1 VILGGPTPVV
11 APGAT
16 FAAPRTETQRAAA
29 AMTPRTRELLPDA
42 LLDARVGRG
51 TLAGE
56 LNDQLRFR
64 VEQVG
69 SNVADW
75 KLHADSPKAAAI
87 VQTKAGE
94 RLLRQLRA
102 SMSSTGVFG
111 DRSNLKGFILPDDLE
126 SVIAARAIAF
136 LEDPAELDG
145 VRLAKLGAAGDTKAA
160 GALLQSWRA
169 PMAARAARAGA
180 WNGEGWITFLP
191 HTARGMLVAA
201 GGYDPHRQRE
211 AYLLEAS
218 KRVNFL
224 AGNGAHEVQHSVTNR
239 TPSATFTWM
248 EEGISNVFSRTPVF
262 QARIARAAG
271 MSPQSYAAMLA
282 HEPSFEPGWAT
293 YRRPGGAAA
302 SEATDAARERSYN
315 RSQVVLRDL
324 ARMAGADFRSAAG
337 QARAYD
343 LLQGR
348 TLRYVPGRLAD
359 AIIEHNGL
367 DASVRERLR
376 DRIKVAVDLPGGAR
390 AIAREFGIGGRRE
403 LVPPA

>member
-1 VILGGPTPVV
+1 MILASP
-11 APGAT
+11 ASS
-16 FAAPRTETQRAAA
+16 
-29 AMTPRTRELLPDA
+29 TPRTQTKQALASMTPQSRALLPEA

-69 SNVADW
+69 TEVADW

-87 VQTKAGE
+87 VQTRAGE
-94 RLLRQLRA
+94 RLLRQLHA
-102 SMSSTGVFG
+102 AMSSTGTFG

-136 LEDPAELDG
+136 LEDPAEADG
-145 VRLAKLGAAGDTKAA
+145 VRLARLGAVGDTRAA
-160 GALLQSWRA
+160 GELLQSWRE

-191 HTARGMLVAA
+191 HTARAMLVAA
-201 GGYDPHRQRE
+201 GGYDPHGSHERYLHE
-211 AYLLEAS
+211 AE
-218 KRVNFL
+218 KRVRFL
-224 AGNGAHEVQHSVTNR
+224 AGNAAHEVQHSVTDR

-248 EEGISNVFSRTPVF
+248 EEGIANVFSRTPAF
-262 QARIARAAG
+262 QSQIARRAG
-271 MSPQSYAAMLA
+271 MSTQSYAAMLA
-282 HEPSFEPGWAT
+282 HPPSFETGWAP
-293 YRRPGGAAA
+293 YSRPGGAAA
-302 SEATDAARERSYN
+302 SEATDIARERNYD

-324 ARMAGADFRSAAG
+324 ARMAGADFRSTAG
-337 QARAYD
+337 RGRAFD

-359 AIIEHNGL
+359 AIIERHGL
-367 DASVRERLR
+367 DPSVRERLR
-376 DRIKVAVDLPGGAR
+376 DRIKDAVDLPGGAR
-390 AIAREFGIGGRRE
+390 AIAREFGIRH
-403 LVPPA
+403 

>member
-1 VILGGPTPVV
+1 MIVGSPTPR
-11 APGAT
+11 AAT
-16 FAAPRTETQRAAA
+16 PHTETQRAVAS
-29 AMTPRTRELLPDA
+29 MTSQTRELLPDT

-69 SNVADW
+69 GDVADW

-87 VQTKAGE
+87 LQTRAGE
-94 RLLRQLRA
+94 RLLRQLHA
-102 SMSSTGVFG
+102 SIGSTGAFG

-136 LEDPAELDG
+136 LEDPAEVDG
-145 VRLAKLGAAGDTKAA
+145 VKLAKLGAAGDARAA
-160 GALLQSWRA
+160 GALLQSWRE

-191 HTARGMLVAA
+191 HTARAMLVAA
-201 GGYDPHRQRE
+201 GAYDPHGSHER
-211 AYLLEAS
+211 YLRDAAE
-218 KRVNFL
+218 RVKFL
-224 AGNGAHEVQHSVTNR
+224 AGNAAHEVQHSITDR

-248 EEGISNVFSRTPVF
+248 EEGIANVFSRTPVF
-262 QARIARAAG
+262 QAKIARAAG
-271 MSPQSYAAMLA
+271 MSAHSYAAMLA
-282 HEPSFEPGWAT
+282 HRPAFETGWAP
-293 YRRPGGAAA
+293 YARPGGAAA
-302 SEATDAARERSYN
+302 SAATDAARERTYN

-324 ARMAGADFRSAAG
+324 ARMAGADFRSSAG
-337 QARAYD
+337 QARAFE

-359 AIIEHNGL
+359 AIIERNGL
-367 DASVRERLR
+367 DPSVRERLR
-376 DRIKVAVDLPGGAR
+376 ARIKVAVDLPGGAR
-390 AIAREFGIGGRRE
+390 AIADEFGIASRRE
-403 LVPPA
+403 ILPRS

>member
-1 VILGGPTPVV
+1 MIVGGPTPRTAV
-11 APGAT
+11 
-16 FAAPRTETQRAAA
+16 PRTETQRAVAS
-29 AMTPRTRELLPDA
+29 MTTKTRELLPDS

-51 TLAGE
+51 SLAGE

-69 SNVADW
+69 SDIADW

-87 VQTKAGE
+87 VQTRAGA
-94 RLLRQLRA
+94 RLLRQLEA
-102 SMSSTGVFG
+102 SMSSTGAFG

-136 LEDPAELDG
+136 LEDPAELAG
-145 VRLAKLGAAGDTKAA
+145 VQLARLGEAGDTRAA
-160 GALLQSWRA
+160 SALLQSWRE
-169 PMAARAARAGA
+169 PMAARATRAGA

-191 HTARGMLVAA
+191 HTARAMLVAA
-201 GGYDPHRQRE
+201 GAYDPNKTSER
-211 AYLLEAS
+211 YLHDAA

-248 EEGISNVFSRTPVF
+248 EEGIANVFSRTPAF
-262 QARIARAAG
+262 QQQLARRAGLSA
-271 MSPQSYAAMLA
+271 QSYAAMLA
-282 HEPSFEPGWAT
+282 HEPSFETGWTA
-293 YRRPGGAAA
+293 YGRPGGSAA
-302 SEATDAARERSYN
+302 SEATDAARERTYD

-324 ARMAGADFRSAAG
+324 ARMGGADFRSTTG
-337 QARAYD
+337 RARAYD

-367 DASVRERLR
+367 DGSVRERLR
-376 DRIKVAVDLPGGAR
+376 ARIKAAVDLPGGAR
-390 AIAREFGIGGRRE
+390 AIADEFGIDR
-403 LVPPA
+403 

>member
-1 VILGGPTPVV
+1 MILGGPTPAAAARAVV
-11 APGAT
+11 AS
-16 FAAPRTETQRAAA
+16 PRTETQRAVA
-29 AMTPRTRELLPDA
+29 AMTPQTRALLPDA

-69 SNVADW
+69 TDVADW

-94 RLLRQLRA
+94 RLLRQLTA
-102 SMSSTGVFG
+102 SMSTTGVFG

-136 LEDPAELDG
+136 LEDPAEAEG
-145 VRLAKLGAAGDTKAA
+145 VQLARLGVAGDTRAA
-160 GALLQSWRA
+160 SALLQSWRE
-169 PMAARAARAGA
+169 PMAARSARAGA

-191 HTARGMLVAA
+191 HTARAMLVAA
-201 GGYDPHRQRE
+201 GGYDPHRSHE
-211 AYLLEAS
+211 AYLHDAT

-224 AGNGAHEVQHSVTNR
+224 AGNGAHEVQHSITNR

-248 EEGISNVFSRTPVF
+248 EEGIANVFSRTPVF
-262 QARIARAAG
+262 QQQLARRAG
-271 MSPQSYAAMLA
+271 LSPQSYAAMLA
-282 HEPSFEPGWAT
+282 HDPSFDTGWKP

-302 SEATDAARERSYN
+302 SEATDAARERNYN
-315 RSQVVLRDL
+315 RSQVVLREL
-324 ARMAGADFRSAAG
+324 ARMAGADFRSSAG
-337 QARAYD
+337 QALAYD

-348 TLRYVPGRLAD
+348 TLRFVPGRLAD

-367 DASVRERLR
+367 DPAVRDRLR
-376 DRIKVAVDLPGGAR
+376 NQIKVAVDLPGGAR
-390 AIAREFGIGGRRE
+390 AIADEFGID
-403 LVPPA
+403 P

>member
-1 VILGGPTPVV
+1 MNLGGPTSRPV
-11 APGAT
+11 AS
-16 FAAPRTETQRAAA
+16 RTESQRAAA
-29 AMTPRTRELLPDA
+29 AMTPQTRSLLPDT
-42 LLDARVGRG
+42 LLNARVGRG

-69 SNVADW
+69 TNVADW

-87 VQTKAGE
+87 VQTRAGE
-94 RLLRQLRA
+94 RLLRQLNA
-102 SMSSTGVFG
+102 AMSSTGAFG

-126 SVIAARAIAF
+126 SVIAARAVAF
-136 LEDPAELDG
+136 LEDPAEVEG
-145 VRLAKLGAAGDTKAA
+145 ARLARFGAAGDTKAA
-160 GALLQSWRA
+160 GELLQSWRE

-191 HTARGMLVAA
+191 HTARAMLVAA

-211 AYLLEAS
+211 GYLLDAAA
-218 KRVNFL
+218 RVKFL

-248 EEGISNVFSRTPVF
+248 EEGISNVFSRTPVY
-262 QARIARAAG
+262 QAQLARG
-271 MSPQSYAAMLA
+271 GGLSPQSYAAMLA
-282 HEPSFEPGWAT
+282 HESSFETGWAP

-324 ARMAGADFRSAAG
+324 ARMAGADFRSTTGKAL
-337 QARAYD
+337 AYD

-348 TLRYVPGRLAD
+348 TLRFVPGRLAD
-359 AIIEHNGL
+359 SIIEHNGL
-367 DASVRERLR
+367 HASVRERLR
-376 DRIKVAVDLPGGAR
+376 DRIKKAVDLPGGAR
-390 AIAREFGIGGRRE
+390 AIAAEFGIDR
-403 LVPPA
+403 